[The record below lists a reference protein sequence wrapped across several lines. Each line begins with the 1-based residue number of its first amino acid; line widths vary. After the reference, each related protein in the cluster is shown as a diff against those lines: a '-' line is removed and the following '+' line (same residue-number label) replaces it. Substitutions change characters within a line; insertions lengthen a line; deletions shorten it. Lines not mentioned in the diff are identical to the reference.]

1 VTASVV
7 AESASGAFAARESG
21 VAREARESAG
31 GRAESASGGV
41 SARATGDG
49 RAATATGGDLWATVT
64 VAEEESASANA
75 GCLCWDYCCRSQNCS
90 LWLNRSAS
98 ESAPLKLI
106 NNSHERSPR
115 PRVRA
120 QALQKT
126 ELRFCQASVQ

>member
-1 VTASVV
+1 MTASVA
-7 AESASGAFAARESG
+7 AESASGGALTTESG

-41 SARATGDG
+41 SATATGDG

-75 GCLCWDYCCRSQNCS
+75 GCLCWDCCCRSQNCS

-120 QALQKT
+120 QALQ
-126 ELRFCQASVQ
+126 ELSCNFRASVL